1 MQSANLWSSLPLSS
15 FPPLLSWCVLVGAA
29 ALLGHGVHRV
39 SGFPRMLGYTAVGL
53 IAGWLGFGDLPWPL
67 RGNTALLLEI
77 AVGISVLVAASQI
90 SLRWLF
96 KQPWLLLQSLGESF
110 ITLGLTAGVLVALG
124 WGWPVALAVGVV
136 AMAASPAVLLR
147 ISEDLRASGA
157 VTDRSVLLATL
168 SSLLALLVGLVLM
181 ASWVPVET
189 SRDAAEVG
197 AAALAAAESAQLT
210 EMRFSASGLVAGL
223 YNVLLSL
230 LWAALLT
237 AAMWPVLRWKS
248 SRSDTTALYL
258 LTALAFACMLAE
270 HWGGS
275 AVLAFMVAGL
285 MLRNLSAKPL
295 LWPQAFQAANAML
308 NLVMFVLVA
317 SMAAQVKLNAAMF
330 FVVLCVVLARMV
342 GKLGAV
348 MLLGNGTGL
357 GWRRQWPVAC
367 AQMPLSGLAVV
378 LVSSIAWQWMPL
390 NPGVAQQVSAI
401 ALPLIVICELL
412 GVLAASA
419 ALWRSGEAH
428 RGIGRMA
435 LMRGEKRHDT

>member
-1 MQSANLWSSLPLSS
+1 MLSADLWAKLSPGD
-15 FPPLLSWCVLVGAA
+15 FPALLSWCVLVGAA
-29 ALLGHGVHRV
+29 ALLGHMVHRV

-53 IAGWLGFGDLPWPL
+53 LAGWLGFGDLPWPL
-67 RGNTALLLEI
+67 RGNAALLLEI
-77 AVGISVLVAASQI
+77 AVGTSVLVTASQI

-96 KQPWLLLQSLGESF
+96 KQPWLLLQSLGESL
-110 ITLGLTAGVLVALG
+110 ITLGLTAGLLVALG

-147 ISEDLRASGA
+147 IADDLRASGA
-157 VTDRSVLLATL
+157 VTDRSVLLATV
-168 SSLLALLVGLVLM
+168 SSWLALLVGLVLT
-181 ASWVPVET
+181 ASWVPVT
-189 SRDAAEVG
+189 
-197 AAALAAAESAQLT
+197 AALGAGTGEETAQLT
-210 EMRFSASGLVAGL
+210 DMRFSASGMVAGL
-223 YNVLLSL
+223 ASVALSL
-230 LWAALLT
+230 LWAALL
-237 AAMWPVLRWKS
+237 AAALWPVLRWKS

-258 LTALAFACMLAE
+258 LAALAAACLMAE

-275 AVLAFMVAGL
+275 AVFAFMVAGL
-285 MLRNLSAKPL
+285 LLRNLSAKPL

-317 SMAAQVKLNAAMF
+317 SMAAQVQLNGAMF
-330 FVVLCVVLARMV
+330 FVVLCVVLARMA
-342 GKLGAV
+342 GKLGSIL
-348 MLLGNGTGL
+348 LLGHGTGL
-357 GWRRQWPVAC
+357 SWRRQWPVAC
-367 AQMPLSGLAVV
+367 AQLPLSGLALV
-378 LVSSIAWQWMPL
+378 LASAITWQWMPL

-435 LMRGEKRHDT
+435 LLRGEKRHDT

>member
-1 MQSANLWSSLPLSS
+1 MHSADLWAKLAPGH
-15 FPPLLSWCVLVGAA
+15 FPALLSWCVLVGAA
-29 ALLGHGVHRV
+29 ALLGHMVHRV

-53 IAGWLGFGDLPWPL
+53 VAGWLGFGDLPWPL

-77 AVGISVLVAASQI
+77 AVGTSVLVAASQI

-96 KQPWLLLQSLGESF
+96 KQPWLLLQSLGESL
-110 ITLGLTAGVLVALG
+110 ITLGLTAGLLVALG
-124 WGWPVALAVGVV
+124 WGWPVALAVGVI

-147 ISEDLRASGA
+147 IAEDLRASGA
-157 VTDRSVLLATL
+157 VTDRSVLLATV
-168 SSLLALLVGLVLM
+168 SSWLALLAGLVLT
-181 ASWVPVET
+181 ASWVPV
-189 SRDAAEVG
+189 SVALG
-197 AAALAAAESAQLT
+197 AATGAEPAQLT
-210 EMRFSASGLVAGL
+210 QMRFSVSGLLAGL
-223 YNVLLSL
+223 YNVALSL
-230 LWAALLT
+230 LWAALL
-237 AAMWPVLRWKS
+237 AAALWPVLRWKS

-258 LTALAFACMLAE
+258 LAALAATCLMAE

-275 AVLAFMVAGL
+275 AVFAFMVAGL
-285 MLRNLSAKPL
+285 LLRNLSAKPL

-317 SMAAQVKLNAAMF
+317 SMAAQVQLNGAMF
-330 FVVLCVVLARMV
+330 FVVLCVVLARMM
-342 GKLGAV
+342 GKLGSIL
-348 MLLGNGTGL
+348 LLGHGTGL

-367 AQMPLSGLAVV
+367 AQLPLSGLALV
-378 LVSSIAWQWMPL
+378 LASSIAWQWMPL

-428 RGIGRMA
+428 RGIGRTA
-435 LMRGEKRHDT
+435 LLRGEKRHDT